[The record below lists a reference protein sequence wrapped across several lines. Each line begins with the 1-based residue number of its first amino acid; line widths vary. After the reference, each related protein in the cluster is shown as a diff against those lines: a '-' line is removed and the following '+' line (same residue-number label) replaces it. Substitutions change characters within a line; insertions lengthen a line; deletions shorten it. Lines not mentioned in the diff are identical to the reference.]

1 MSDYIVQKY
10 KNNEYF
16 NDDKKI
22 IPMNLRFRKQWS
34 ILQNEWNKIA
44 SVIDNDL
51 QVGDKNSMCRGVIDN
66 TYLNEDQISKNA
78 IIFTVKNKKEDNIE
92 AFAVCRFKKTQI
104 LREDKDRPIQY
115 YLYIDVICS
124 RNRISTQLLWKSI
137 LCFIKDNTFSLTG
150 IQLSALTY
158 VVGYYYKLGFRF
170 YDIDVEGREKDKL
183 DERANDAAYELST
196 MRFNRNDDRDPAFLN
211 DPMNN
216 KPGGVAEKIL
226 NFINAAQSHSVQ
238 FEELGSG
245 RRMPPKTR
253 SMTRSMGTTMK
264 RQDPGGEGWTMFLK
278 NNKHLAGTKFQYLT
292 KLMNKYC
299 PRTQIYKV
307 DLKKDLSDLSSS
319 TSDINYHIQPDAVTE
334 PAPEITNEMLGGR
347 KLKKKSRRKNNKTKK
362 IRRTRKT
369 ENKKNKHQTRKHSK
383 KNKKSSKSKCSRKRL
398 RKKMICFKGSKKNL
412 ALLNKY
418 TKKMNVRLTRCSR
431 KRMKSYI

>member
-1 MSDYIVQKY
+1 MSDYRVVKY
-10 KNNEYF
+10 KNNYYF
-16 NDDKKI
+16 NDYEKI
-22 IPMNLRFRKQWS
+22 KPINVRFQNQWR
-34 ILQNEWNKIA
+34 ILQGEWDKIA
-44 SVIDNDL
+44 SLIDNDL
-51 QVGDKNSMCRGVIDN
+51 QVGDINSICRGVIDN
-66 TYLNEDQISKNA
+66 TYLNVDQINKNA
-78 IIFTVKNKKEDNIE
+78 VIFTVENKKEDKVE
-92 AFAVCRFKKTQI
+92 AFAVCRFKKTQV
-104 LREDKDRPIQY
+104 LRGDKERPVQH

-137 LCFIKDNTFSLTG
+137 LCFIKDNTFSLSG

-170 YDIDVEGREKDKL
+170 YDIDVEGNEKDKL
-183 DERANDAAYELST
+183 DSRANDAAYELST

-226 NFINAAQSHSVQ
+226 NFIDAAQSHSVQ
-238 FEELGSG
+238 FEEIGSG

-264 RQDPGGEGWTMFLK
+264 KQDPGGEGWTMFLK
-278 NNKHLAGTKFQYLT
+278 NNKHLAGTQFQYLT

-307 DLKKDLSDLSSS
+307 DLNKDSSVKS
-319 TSDINYHIQPDAVTE
+319 SQDSDISYHIQPGEVIE
-334 PAPEITNEMLGGR
+334 PAPEITDEMLGG
-347 KLKKKSRRKNNKTKK
+347 KKTK
-362 IRRTRKT
+362 RKT
-369 ENKKNKHQTRKHSK
+369 KRKHRKNKKNKHQTRKHSK

-412 ALLNKY
+412 ALLNRY

>member
-1 MSDYIVQKY
+1 MSDYRVVKY
-10 KNNEYF
+10 KNNYYF
-16 NDDKKI
+16 NDYEKI
-22 IPMNLRFRKQWS
+22 KPINVRFQNQWR
-34 ILQNEWNKIA
+34 ILQGEWDKIA
-44 SVIDNDL
+44 SLIDNDL
-51 QVGDKNSMCRGVIDN
+51 QVGDINSICRGVIDN
-66 TYLNEDQISKNA
+66 TYLNVDQINKNA
-78 IIFTVKNKKEDNIE
+78 VIFTVENKKEDKVE
-92 AFAVCRFKKTQI
+92 AFAVCRFKKTQV
-104 LREDKDRPIQY
+104 LRGDKERPVQH

-137 LCFIKDNTFSLTG
+137 LCFIKDNTFSLSG

-170 YDIDVEGREKDKL
+170 YDIDVEGNEKDKL
-183 DERANDAAYELST
+183 DSRANDAAYELST

-226 NFINAAQSHSVQ
+226 NFIDAAQSHSVQ
-238 FEELGSG
+238 FEEIGSG

-264 RQDPGGEGWTMFLK
+264 KQDPGGEGWTMFLK
-278 NNKHLAGTKFQYLT
+278 NNKHLAGTQFQYLT

-307 DLKKDLSDLSSS
+307 DLNKDSSVKS
-319 TSDINYHIQPDAVTE
+319 SQDSDISYHIQPGEVIE
-334 PAPEITNEMLGGR
+334 PAPEITDEMLGG
-347 KLKKKSRRKNNKTKK
+347 KKTK
-362 IRRTRKT
+362 RKT
-369 ENKKNKHQTRKHSK
+369 KRKHRKNKKNKHQTRKRSK
-383 KNKKSSKSKCSRKRL
+383 NGKKSSSGKCSKKRL
-398 RKKMICFKGSKKNL
+398 TKKMICFKGSKKNL
-412 ALLNKY
+412 ALLNRY

>member
-1 MSDYIVQKY
+1 M
-10 KNNEYF
+10 
-16 NDDKKI
+16 
-22 IPMNLRFRKQWS
+22 
-34 ILQNEWNKIA
+34 
-44 SVIDNDL
+44 
-51 QVGDKNSMCRGVIDN
+51 IDN
-66 TYLNEDQISKNA
+66 TYLNVDQINKNA
-78 IIFTVKNKKEDNIE
+78 VIFTVENKKEDKVE
-92 AFAVCRFKKTQI
+92 AFAVCRFKKTQV
-104 LREDKDRPIQY
+104 LRGDKERPVQH

-137 LCFIKDNTFSLTG
+137 LCFIKDNTFSLSG

-170 YDIDVEGREKDKL
+170 YDIDVEGNEKDKL
-183 DERANDAAYELST
+183 DSRANDAAYELST

-226 NFINAAQSHSVQ
+226 NFIDAAQSHSVQ
-238 FEELGSG
+238 FEEIGSG

-264 RQDPGGEGWTMFLK
+264 KQDPGGEGWTMFLK
-278 NNKHLAGTKFQYLT
+278 NNKHLAGTQFQYLT

-307 DLKKDLSDLSSS
+307 DLNKDSSVKS
-319 TSDINYHIQPDAVTE
+319 SQDSDISYHIQPGEVIE
-334 PAPEITNEMLGGR
+334 PAPEITDEMLGG
-347 KLKKKSRRKNNKTKK
+347 KKTK
-362 IRRTRKT
+362 RKT
-369 ENKKNKHQTRKHSK
+369 KRKHRKNKKNKHQTRKHSK

-412 ALLNKY
+412 ALLNRY

>member
-124 RNRISTQLLWKSI
+124 RSRMSTQLLWKSI
-137 LCFIKDNTFSLTG
+137 LCFIKDNTFILSG

-170 YDIDVEGREKDKL
+170 YNIDIEGAEKDKL
-183 DERANDAAYELST
+183 DSKANDTSYELST

-216 KPGGVAEKIL
+216 KPGGVADKIL
-226 NFINAAQSHSVQ
+226 NFIDAAQSHSVQ

-253 SMTRSMGTTMK
+253 SMRRSMGTTMK

-278 NNKHLAGTKFQYLT
+278 NNKNLTGTQFQYLT

-334 PAPEITNEMLGGR
+334 PAPEITNEMLGGKKTKR
-347 KLKKKSRRKNNKTKK
+347 KTKRKHRKNKKKNKTKRRNKKNNKLTK
-362 IRRTRKT
+362 T
-369 ENKKNKHQTRKHSK
+369 
-383 KNKKSSKSKCSRKRL
+383 KCSRKRL

>member
-1 MSDYIVQKY
+1 MKDYRIVKY
-10 KNNEYF
+10 KNNSYF
-16 NDDKKI
+16 NNSKKI
-22 IPMNLRFRKQWS
+22 KPINVRFQNQWR
-34 ILQNEWNKIA
+34 ILQGEWNKIA
-44 SVIDNDL
+44 SLIDNDL
-51 QVGDKNSMCRGVIDN
+51 QVGDINSICRGVIDN
-66 TYLNEDQISKNA
+66 TYLNAGQINKNA
-78 IIFTVKNKKEDNIE
+78 VIFTVENKKEDKVQ

-104 LREDKDRPIQY
+104 LRGDKDRPVQY

-137 LCFIKDNTFSLTG
+137 LCFVKDNTFSLTG

-170 YDIDVEGREKDKL
+170 YDIDIEGGEKDKL
-183 DERANDAAYELST
+183 DSTANDAAYELST
-196 MRFNRNDDRDPAFLN
+196 MRFNRNDDRDPVFLN

-216 KPGGVAEKIL
+216 KPGGVADKIL

-278 NNKHLAGTKFQYLT
+278 NNKHLAGIQFQYLT

-299 PRTQIYKV
+299 PRTQMYKGV
-307 DLKKDLSDLSSS
+307 KYQPNKQKLK
-319 TSDINYHIQPDAVTE
+319 E
-334 PAPEITNEMLGGR
+334 PAPEITNEMLGG
-347 KLKKKSRRKNNKTKK
+347 KKTK
-362 IRRTRKT
+362 RKT
-369 ENKKNKHQTRKHSK
+369 KRKHRKNKKNKHQTRKHSK